1 MKPTQNGITQLI
13 FKLRVRLAARK
24 RRIARHKEYKTT
36 MKVTAIAIVIYT
48 VVLVWFIVNHAS
60 RNIGQTWKRVEAE
73 EVAVDSAVT
82 AWDRYID
89 LETQRV
95 MRSCIDGRVHE
106 APLIPRY
113 FSVDDFLIPRIHRL
127 GPDNKKEAEAL
138 KDYIQGQK

>member
-1 MKPTQNGITQLI
+1 
-13 FKLRVRLAARK
+13 
-24 RRIARHKEYKTT
+24 